1 MRNFLSINILLLIFA
16 ANICA
21 QSDEILNSKITLAK
35 RYEQAGEFEKAKQI
49 YHSVLQEQ
57 PWNFELVKSLNEI
70 FLKLKEYDNSI
81 ILLEDRLALNPS
93 DPNIYGL
100 LGATYSTMGNNE
112 KAFQVWD
119 KGVETNK
126 SSMVVYRVIA
136 DYAIQKRA
144 FEKAI
149 DILKKGQAN
158 VNDPAIFSFD
168 LGNLYSVTMEFKEAA
183 EVYCAL
189 LLTNP
194 ENIGAVQSRMNRYLT
209 HPNSLLPTI
218 ETVENFYNKYK
229 SPVFLDL
236 LNYLYSNQRN
246 YSKALDVIIQKEKI
260 SGNSGTFILNFARSV
275 FGDGDYET
283 SSKAFQFLIDNYPSA
298 SFVPDAK
305 LGLLRSEEEKLNLS
319 HIDSANSWKPFNS
332 PDTTGSYKYF
342 SLINSY
348 EDLANTYFK
357 ENIIAFAKL
366 RIAIIKQTIFHN
378 FDEAQKIYSQ
388 LFQSRLSVP
397 LIPQIL
403 EKLAEISIKKNDL
416 NAAESYYNRMKQIPS
431 TDISKKS
438 LSSFMS
444 AKINFWKGDFP
455 SAVKGLAEISKNLS
469 DDYANDAIELSII
482 INTLKRDS
490 LNLVNYA
497 NADLLS
503 EQNKFAEAAA
513 EFKKLAD
520 NKNLLLLNDI
530 SKYKYAQMQI
540 ALNNYNEALQ
550 ALEELS
556 SGTIK
561 NVYSDKALYL
571 LGNAYLYALNNN
583 EKASSVFQNL
593 LDAFPNS
600 LYFDKSRQMLNVI
613 NKGIKQTI

>member
-1 MRNFLSINILLLIFA
+1 MKNFLSINILLIIFA

-21 QSDEILNSKITLAK
+21 QSDDILNSKITLAK
-35 RYEQAGEFEKAKQI
+35 RYEQAGELEKAKQI
-49 YHSVLQEQ
+49 YHSVIQEQ

-81 ILLEDRLALNPS
+81 ILLEERLALNPS

-100 LGATYSTMGNNE
+100 LGSTYATMGNNE
-112 KAFQVWD
+112 KAFEIWD
-119 KGVETNK
+119 KGIETNK

-183 EVYCAL
+183 EIYCGL

-209 HPNSLLPTI
+209 HPNSLQPTI
-218 ETVENFYNKYK
+218 ETVENFYDKYK

-236 LNYLYSNQRN
+236 LNYLYSTQRN

-283 SSKAFQFLIDNYPSA
+283 SAKAFQFLVENYPSA

-305 LGLLRSEEEKLNLS
+305 LGLLRAEEEKLNLLNF
-319 HIDSANSWKPFNS
+319 DSANSWKPFNS
-332 PDTTGSYKYF
+332 PDTTGSYKYY

-357 ENIIAFAKL
+357 DNIIASAKL
-366 RIAIIKQTIFHN
+366 RIAIIKQTIFYDI
-378 FDEAQKIYSQ
+378 DEAQKIFSE
-388 LFQSRLSVP
+388 LFQSRLSVS
-397 LIPQIL
+397 LIPQVL
-403 EKLAEISIKKNDL
+403 ERLAEISIKKNDL
-416 NAAESYYNRMKQIPS
+416 TSAQASYNRLKQIPS

-455 SAVKGLAEISKNLS
+455 SALKGLAEISKNLS

-482 INTLKRDS
+482 ITTLKRDS
-490 LNLVNYA
+490 LNLLNYA
-497 NADLLS
+497 KADLLS
-503 EQNKFAEAAA
+503 EQSKFSEAAS
-513 EFKKLAD
+513 EFKRLAD

-530 SKYKYAQMQI
+530 SKFKYAQMQI
-540 ALNNYNEALQ
+540 ALNNYNEAVQ

-556 SGTIK
+556 GGTIK

-571 LGNAYLYALNNN
+571 LGNTYLYALNND
-583 EKASSVFQNL
+583 EKASGVFQNL
-593 LDAFPNS
+593 LDTFPNS

-613 NKGIKQTI
+613 NKGTKQTI